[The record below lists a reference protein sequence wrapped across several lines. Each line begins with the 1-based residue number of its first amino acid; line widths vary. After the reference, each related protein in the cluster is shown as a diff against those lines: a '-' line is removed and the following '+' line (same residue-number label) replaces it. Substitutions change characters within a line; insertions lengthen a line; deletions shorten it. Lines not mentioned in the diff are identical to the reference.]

1 EMAEQG
7 WLGILIPENFGGQG
21 LGAAEMAV
29 VVEELART
37 LAPEPVVACA
47 VLAATVI
54 GASGNETVKALLL
67 PKIASGETIVGV
79 ALAGRFA
86 LDRCEV
92 AARKAGA
99 DVVLSGQAH
108 HVYPVHDADEFV
120 IAARDDGELVL
131 CRVGAKA
138 AGLSCKEELRADSS
152 FAGTLTLK

>member
-1 EMAEQG
+1 MSIAVAHDDHQDDGEMLRLLRDATATFARRAGVGRSRALRKTRPGFDRATWKEMAEQG

-54 GASGNETVKALLL
+54 GASDNEALKAALL
-67 PKIASGETIVGV
+67 PKIAAGESIVGV

-86 LDRCEV
+86 FDKTGSDRAQV
-92 AARKAGA
+92 
-99 DVVLSGQAH
+99 GQ
-108 HVYPVHDADEFV
+108 
-120 IAARDDGELVL
+120 
-131 CRVGAKA
+131 
-138 AGLSCKEELRADSS
+138 
-152 FAGTLTLK
+152 